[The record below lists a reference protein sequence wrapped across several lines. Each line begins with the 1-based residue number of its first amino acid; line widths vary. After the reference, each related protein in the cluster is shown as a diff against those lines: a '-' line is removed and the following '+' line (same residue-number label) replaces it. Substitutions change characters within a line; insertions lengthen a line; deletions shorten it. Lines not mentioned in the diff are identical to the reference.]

1 MNNFALALLVIST
14 AVLAA
19 CSVTS
24 SGHKHADPFA
34 VGEAF
39 YLDREYLKALDPL
52 LEAAKNGN
60 GRANYL
66 LGEMHELALGVSQS
80 EALATTF
87 YLAAAQQ
94 GYGDAQYKI
103 ASRYE
108 SGTYVPRDKTEAL
121 KWYLLASENP
131 TSNPKFKGVSAMH
144 ISLFLQI
151 TVDNCPTCKEQLRD
165 AEARAAAWKQAY

>member
-1 MNNFALALLVIST
+1 MKSFALALLVMS
-14 AVLAA
+14 AAGLAA
-19 CSVTS
+19 CSST
-24 SGHKHADPFA
+24 GPEKTQNDPFA
-34 VGEAF
+34 VGEAY
-39 YLDREYLKALDPL
+39 YLNNEYEKAAGPL
-52 LEAAKNGN
+52 LEAAKGGN

-66 LGEMHELALGVSQS
+66 LGEMHELALGVKHS

-103 ASRYE
+103 AGRYD
-108 SGTYVPRDKTEAL
+108 SGTYVPRDKAEAL

-144 ISLFLQI
+144 VSLFLQI
-151 TVDNCPTCKEQLRD
+151 TVANCPACKEQLRE
-165 AEARAAAWKQAY
+165 AEARAEAWMATE